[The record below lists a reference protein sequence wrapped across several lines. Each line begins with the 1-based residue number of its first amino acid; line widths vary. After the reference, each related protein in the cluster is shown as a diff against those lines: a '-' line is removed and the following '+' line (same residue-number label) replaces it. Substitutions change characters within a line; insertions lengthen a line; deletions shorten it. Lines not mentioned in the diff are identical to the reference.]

1 MIFYTMLL
9 LIVTFSVFNL
19 EDTSSKGMI
28 TMLSMILLIIPLVS
42 IIFST
47 IYIYNSTEFIEL
59 ILSQP
64 INRKSI
70 WLSLYFG
77 LSISLG
83 LSFLIGS
90 GIIIILFSPDTKGIM
105 LLSIGVS
112 LSFIFSSIAMLV
124 SVLTRDKAKG
134 MGIAILLWLYFSVIF
149 DGVLLFA
156 SFQFSDY
163 PIEKGMVLL
172 SMLNPIDLSRVL
184 MLMQYD
190 ISALMGY
197 SGAIFKNYFGTDWGM
212 VLSGISIFLWVIIPL
227 YSSIRLFSKK
237 DL

>member
-9 LIVTFSVFNL
+9 LIITFSVFNL

-28 TMLSMILLIIPLVS
+28 TMLSLILLIIPLVS

-83 LSFLIGS
+83 ISFLIGS
-90 GIIIILFSPDTKGIM
+90 GLIIILFSPDAKGIM

-212 VLSGISIFLWVIIPL
+212 VLSVTSIFLWVILPL
-227 YSSIRLFSKK
+227 YSSVRLFSKK

>member
-9 LIVTFSVFNL
+9 LIITFSVFNL

-28 TMLSMILLIIPLVS
+28 TMLSLILLIIPLVS

-83 LSFLIGS
+83 ISFLIGS
-90 GIIIILFSPDTKGIM
+90 GLIIILFSPDAKGIM

-212 VLSGISIFLWVIIPL
+212 VLSGTSIFLWVILPL
-227 YSSIRLFSKK
+227 YSSVRLFSKK

>member
-9 LIVTFSVFNL
+9 LIITFSVFNL

-28 TMLSMILLIIPLVS
+28 TMLSIILLIIPLVS

-83 LSFLIGS
+83 ISFLIGS
-90 GIIIILFSPDTKGIM
+90 GLIIILFSPDAKGIM

-212 VLSGISIFLWVIIPL
+212 VLSGTSILLWVILPL
-227 YSSIRLFSKK
+227 YSSVRLFSKK

>member
-83 LSFLIGS
+83 ISFLIGS
-90 GIIIILFSPDTKGIM
+90 GLIIILFSPDAKGIM

-212 VLSGISIFLWVIIPL
+212 VLSGTSIFLWVILPL
-227 YSSIRLFSKK
+227 YSSVRLFSKK

>member
-1 MIFYTMLL
+1 MLL
-9 LIVTFSVFNL
+9 LIITFSVFNL

-28 TMLSMILLIIPLVS
+28 TMLSLILLIIPLVS

-83 LSFLIGS
+83 ISFLIGS
-90 GIIIILFSPDTKGIM
+90 GLIIILFSPDAKGIM

-212 VLSGISIFLWVIIPL
+212 VLSGTSIFLWVILPL
-227 YSSIRLFSKK
+227 YSSVRLFSKK

>member
-9 LIVTFSVFNL
+9 LIITFSVFNL

-28 TMLSMILLIIPLVS
+28 TMLSIILLIIPLVS

-212 VLSGISIFLWVIIPL
+212 VLSGTSIFLWVILPL
-227 YSSIRLFSKK
+227 YSSVRLFSKK

>member
-9 LIVTFSVFNL
+9 LIITFSVFNL

-83 LSFLIGS
+83 ISFLIGS
-90 GIIIILFSPDTKGIM
+90 GLIIILFSPDAKGIM

-212 VLSGISIFLWVIIPL
+212 VLSGTSIFLWVILPL
-227 YSSIRLFSKK
+227 YSSVRLFSKK

>member
-9 LIVTFSVFNL
+9 LIITFSVFNL

-28 TMLSMILLIIPLVS
+28 TMLSIILLIIPLVS

-83 LSFLIGS
+83 ISFLIGS
-90 GIIIILFSPDTKGIM
+90 GLIIILFSPDAKGIM

-172 SMLNPIDLSRVL
+172 SMLNQIYLSRVL

-212 VLSGISIFLWVIIPL
+212 VLSGTSIFLWVILPL
-227 YSSIRLFSKK
+227 YSSVRLFSKK

>member
-9 LIVTFSVFNL
+9 LIITFSVFNL

-28 TMLSMILLIIPLVS
+28 TMLSIILLIIPLVS

-83 LSFLIGS
+83 ISFLIGS
-90 GIIIILFSPDTKGIM
+90 GLIIILFSPDAKGIM

-212 VLSGISIFLWVIIPL
+212 VLSGTSIFLWVILPL
-227 YSSIRLFSKK
+227 YSSVRLFSKK

>member
-1 MIFYTMLL
+1 MLL
-9 LIVTFSVFNL
+9 LIITFSVFNL

-28 TMLSMILLIIPLVS
+28 TMLSLILLIIPLVS

-83 LSFLIGS
+83 ISFLIGS
-90 GIIIILFSPDTKGIM
+90 GLIIILFSPDAKGIM

-212 VLSGISIFLWVIIPL
+212 VLSVTSIFLWVILPL
-227 YSSIRLFSKK
+227 YSSVRLFSKK